1 MTITKCA
8 RCGAEVIFENVSAGY
23 FCYCP
28 NHDEDLFEFE
38 TETTNKERKLT
49 K

>member
-8 RCGAEVIFENVSAGY
+8 RCGTKVSFRNVSMGY

-38 TETTNKERKLT
+38 TETTKKERELT

>member
-1 MTITKCA
+1 MKITKCA
-8 RCGAEVIFENVSAGY
+8 RCGIKVSFENVSMGY

-38 TETTNKERKLT
+38 TETTNKERENAK
-49 K
+49 

>member
-1 MTITKCA
+1 MTIIKCA
-8 RCGAEVIFENVSAGY
+8 RCGTKVIFTNVSKGY

-28 NHDEDLFEFE
+28 NHNEDLFEFE
-38 TETTNKERKLT
+38 TETTKRKGIT

>member
-8 RCGAEVIFENVSAGY
+8 RCETRVIFENVSKGY
-23 FCYCP
+23 FGYCP

-38 TETTNKERKLT
+38 TETTNNERELT